1 MDFGIH
7 GAPPSPTANSPGD
20 TEGPS
25 DTIANSFLS
34 PPCPSLLPINVLS
47 FCFSKGQSLWGSFL
61 WSQKS
66 DEISRAVESEHF
78 FQFFSS
84 SSSSVSL
91 PRPGI
96 REESKGPAVRGS
108 QSPSPV
114 AWGEGEEL
122 RSRVRQTGG
131 WSW

>member
-25 DTIANSFLS
+25 YTIVNSFLS
-34 PPCPSLLPINVLS
+34 PPCPSLLPIKVLS

-61 WSQKS
+61 WRQKS
-66 DEISRAVESEHF
+66 DEISRAVESSTS
-78 FQFFSS
+78 FSS
-84 SSSSVSL
+84 FPPPPALSSYQDQESSNRV
-91 PRPGI
+91 
-96 REESKGPAVRGS
+96 KAQ
-108 QSPSPV
+108 QSEAPSHHLQV
-114 AWGEGEEL
+114 AWGEGEAL